1 MFPFLYISAFLLQL
15 KKDQPLEADEV
26 TANIQ
31 RPSRKS
37 VTKMLCESSILYFA
51 CFLKQRSYIWY

>member
-1 MFPFLYISAFLLQL
+1 MGGETISLSLYLFAFPLQL
-15 KKDQPLEADEV
+15 KKDQHLEADKV

-37 VTKMLCESSILYFA
+37 VTKMLCESSIL
-51 CFLKQRSYIWY
+51 